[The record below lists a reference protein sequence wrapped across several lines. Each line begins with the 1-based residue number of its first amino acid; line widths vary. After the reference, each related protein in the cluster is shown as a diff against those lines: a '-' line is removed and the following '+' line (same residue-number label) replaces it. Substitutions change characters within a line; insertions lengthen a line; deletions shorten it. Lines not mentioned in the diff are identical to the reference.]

1 MVESKEELHMTTN
14 KKGLEGTA
22 IPETSPCE
30 INQVHS
36 IPGFETCQDIQTIME
51 ELERLDDIMK
61 RTGSEDQYSRSAV
74 RYWAIRWVMGWEKE
88 IPQMKGERR

>member
-30 INQVHS
+30 INQPQNT
-36 IPGFETCQDIQTIME
+36 PGDSECQ
-51 ELERLDDIMK
+51 
-61 RTGSEDQYSRSAV
+61 
-74 RYWAIRWVMGWEKE
+74 
-88 IPQMKGERR
+88 